1 MTDIVPTT
9 PAPVPP
15 PQGFVFL
22 DIETTGLDPERDK
35 ILELAIL
42 VTNVD
47 LVEVTA
53 FETTIGYPIFFSD
66 DFRDAIPDKYVFEM
80 HKKSGL
86 LKDICFEGVSLNEAE
101 VRTLGF
107 LNSIYNEKRG
117 SGCPRFGGV
126 FTLVPEEP
134 KRELLTLAGFSV
146 HFDRS
151 FLKVHMPA
159 LERRFSHRH
168 VDVSVLK
175 ELAKRW
181 EPSDEEKKEPA
192 HRALADCREALAELR
207 RHRGRFGPRFCGE
220 RNTELST
227 ERGSTSKV
235 QEYGL

>member
-35 ILELAIL
+35 ILEIAIL
-42 VTNVD
+42 VADSELNEIAT
-47 LVEVTA
+47 
-53 FETTIGYPIFFSD
+53 FEMRIGYPIFCSN
-66 DFRDAIPDKYVFEM
+66 DFRDAIQDKYVLEM

-86 LKDICFEGVSLNEAE
+86 LGDICFDGDDLKNVEPACL
-101 VRTLGF
+101 RF
-107 LNSIYNEKRG
+107 LNDTFKDKCG
-117 SGCPRFGGV
+117 SGYDGDVLITRD
-126 FTLVPEEP
+126 EEP

-181 EPSDEEKKEPA
+181 EPLDEEKKEPA

-207 RHRGRFGPRFCGE
+207 RHRVRFGA
-220 RNTELST
+220 ST
-227 ERGSTSKV
+227 
-235 QEYGL
+235 